1 MYKVIKSFSDIQD
14 NGFVY
19 RAGDVFPRP
28 GKEVTQKRVD
38 ELASKNN
45 KRKEALIQY
54 IEEHHITEKSIIEEA
69 PVERRRKRKNAG
81 TDSQVD

>member
-1 MYKVIKSFSDIQD
+1 MYKVIKSFSDLQD

-19 RAGDVFPRP
+19 KAGDIFPRL

-45 KRKEALIQY
+45 KRKEALIQ
-54 IEEHHITEKSIIEEA
+54 HIIENPITEA
-69 PVERRRKRKNAG
+69 PVERRRKRKNARA
-81 TDSQVD
+81 DSQVD

>member
-14 NGFVY
+14 NGFIY
-19 RAGDVFPRP
+19 RAGDVFPRL

-45 KRKEALIQY
+45 RRKEALIQY
-54 IEEHHITEKSIIEEA
+54 IEEHHIAEKSIIEEA